1 MYLQT
6 LSYTPRLR
14 RLERLVQRG
23 QPVRVEVVHHQHD
36 PFSVRVVLIDQSL
49 YHMRPVHLRAT
60 LPDLDSTLPFQGREQ
75 YEQTAHS
82 IALVFVVVG
91 RHRAGRCGTG
101 HSRLLDLLFAR
112 LIHAHQ
118 NFVLIIRPLVDFQ
131 RAHKL
136 RALTGRDAPT
146 LLQPRLEFVFLSTW
160 RTVSVLMVSTISH
173 STNWSANSFRVQLA
187 RPSGGSPQ
195 AIAINRASRS
205 PSSLF

>member
-1 MYLQT
+1 M
-6 LSYTPRLR
+6 
-14 RLERLVQRG
+14 
-23 QPVRVEVVHHQHD
+23 RVEVVHHQHD

-49 YHMRPVHLRAT
+49 YHMRPIHLRAT

-131 RAHKL
+131 HVFHRAHKL

-146 LLQPRLEFVFLSTW
+146 LLQPRLEFAFLSTW